1 MKKDDLTF
9 TVAIPTYYGGF
20 GLVKTAQSIISSKGV
35 GKFRLIVSVDG
46 NPLQQEVKAQL
57 KKLGVEVIE
66 NKQRGGQVTRIKQNI
81 SLTNSEIIILTQD
94 DVLFDKHAIANILNA
109 FKKNPN
115 VTMIGAK
122 LLPTPA
128 KTFFE
133 KIVGIGINVN
143 YFLGKNWNNGDNY
156 LLASGRCL
164 AFRTFQAK
172 KLNIPDEVINSDAF
186 LYFENKR
193 RKGKF
198 LLADDAIV
206 YNKSP
211 QNLKEHL
218 KQSKKFQYS
227 QEELSKYLD
236 VSLVK
241 EYSSPRVLMAKAFI
255 NEFLRNPVYTGLY
268 ILISIYTRIMGKNM
282 YSGAT
287 RFWSTDIS
295 TKRIK

>member
-1 MKKDDLTF
+1 MKKDNLTF

-20 GLVKTAQSIISSKGV
+20 GLVKTAKSIINSKGV

-46 NPLQQEVKAQL
+46 NPLQKEVKAQL
-57 KKLGVEVIE
+57 KKLGAEDIE
-66 NKQRGGQVTRIKQNI
+66 NKKRGGQVTRIKQNI

-115 VTMIGAK
+115 VTMVGARI
-122 LLPTPA
+122 LPTPA

-133 KIVGIGINVN
+133 KIIETGIKVN
-143 YFLGKNWNNGDNY
+143 YFTGKNWKNGDNY

-164 AFRTFQAK
+164 AFKTTQAK
-172 KLNIPDEVINSDAF
+172 KLSIPEEVINADAF

-193 RKGKF
+193 KNGQF
-198 LLADDAIV
+198 LAVDTAVV

-227 QEELSKYLD
+227 QEELSKYMD
-236 VSLVK
+236 ASLVK
-241 EYSSPRVLMAKAFI
+241 EYSFPKALMVRAFI
-255 NEFLRNPVYTGLY
+255 NEFLKNPVYTGLY
-268 ILISIYTRIMGKNM
+268 VLISIYTRIMGKNM

-287 RFWSTDIS
+287 RFWSTDVS
-295 TKRIK
+295 TKKI

>member
-1 MKKDDLTF
+1 MKNHSLTF

-20 GLVKTAQSIISSKGV
+20 GLLKTAKSILESKNV
-35 GKFRLIVSVDG
+35 GKFRFIVSVDG
-46 NPLQQEVKAQL
+46 NPLQREVKNQL

-66 NKQRGGQVTRIKQNI
+66 NKKRGGQVVRIKQNI
-81 SLTNSEIIILTQD
+81 SLTKTEIVILTQD
-94 DVLFDKHAIANILNA
+94 DVVFDKYAIADILNA
-109 FKKNPN
+109 FKENPKA
-115 VTMIGAK
+115 TMVGAK
-122 LLPTPA
+122 ILPIPV

-133 KIVGIGINVN
+133 KIIETGIKVN
-143 YFLGKNWNNGDNY
+143 YLTGKNWENGDNY

-164 AFRTFQAK
+164 AFRTTQAK
-172 KLNIPDEVINSDAF
+172 KLNIPNEVINSDAF

-193 RKGKF
+193 KNGRF
-198 LLADDAIV
+198 LAIDNAIV

-227 QEELSKYLD
+227 QEELSKYLKID
-236 VSLVK
+236 LAK
-241 EYSSPRVLMAKAFI
+241 EYSVSKSLMAKVYLSEFI
-255 NEFLRNPVYTGLY
+255 KNPIYTALY
-268 ILISIYTRIMGKNM
+268 ILIFIYTRIIGKNM

-295 TKRIK
+295 TKKI

>member
-1 MKKDDLTF
+1 MKNSSLTF
-9 TVAIPTYYGGF
+9 TVAIPTYYGGY
-20 GLVKTAQSIISSKGV
+20 GLIKTAKSIINSKGV
-35 GKFRLIVSVDG
+35 GKFRFLVSVDG
-46 NPLQQEVKAQL
+46 NPLQGEVKNQL

-81 SLTNSEIIILTQD
+81 SLTKTEIVILTQD
-94 DVLFDKHAIANILNA
+94 DVIFDKYAIANILNA
-109 FKKNPN
+109 LEKNPK
-115 VTMIGAK
+115 VTMVGAK
-122 LLPTPA
+122 ILPIPA

-133 KIVGIGINVN
+133 KIIETGIKVN
-143 YFLGKNWNNGDNY
+143 YFTGKNWENGDNY

-164 AFRTFQAK
+164 AFRTTHVK

-193 RKGKF
+193 KNGRF
-198 LLADDAIV
+198 LAVDTAIV

-227 QEELSKYLD
+227 QEELSKYQKIELA
-236 VSLVK
+236 K
-241 EYSSPRVLMAKAFI
+241 EYSVPKSLMAKVYLS
-255 NEFLRNPVYTGLY
+255 EFLINPIYTSLF
-268 ILISIYTRIMGKNM
+268 ILIYIYTRTMGRNM

-287 RFWSTDIS
+287 RFWTTDVS
-295 TKRIK
+295 TKKI